1 MEPNKESTVALN
13 PDQENLYKKTMQE
26 VRKQLAAIDAQIERE
41 LQIVREK
48 LAALQES
55 KKSYRLILEGTA
67 KLLGLETDLEEDEE
81 KITDMPKL

>member
-1 MEPNKESTVALN
+1 VALN

-26 VRKQLAAIDAQIERE
+26 VRKQLATIDAQIERE

-55 KKSYRLILEGTA
+55 KKSYLLILEGTA

>member
-1 MEPNKESTVALN
+1 VALN

-26 VRKQLAAIDAQIERE
+26 VRKQLAGIDAQIERE
-41 LQIVREK
+41 LQIVRDK

-67 KLLGLETDLEEDEE
+67 KLLGLETELEEDEE

>member
-1 MEPNKESTVALN
+1 
-13 PDQENLYKKTMQE
+13 MQE
-26 VRKQLAAIDAQIERE
+26 VRKQLGAIDAQIERE

>member
-1 MEPNKESTVALN
+1 VALN

-26 VRKQLAAIDAQIERE
+26 VRKQLASIDAQIERE
-41 LQIVREK
+41 LQIVRDK

>member
-1 MEPNKESTVALN
+1 VALN

-26 VRKQLAAIDAQIERE
+26 VRKQLATIDAQIERE

>member
-1 MEPNKESTVALN
+1 
-13 PDQENLYKKTMQE
+13 MQE
-26 VRKQLAAIDAQIERE
+26 VRKQLATIDAQIERE

-55 KKSYRLILEGTA
+55 KKNYRLILEGTA

>member
-1 MEPNKESTVALN
+1 VALN

-26 VRKQLAAIDAQIERE
+26 VRKQLATIDAQIERE

-55 KKSYRLILEGTA
+55 KKNYRLILEGTA

>member
-1 MEPNKESTVALN
+1 
-13 PDQENLYKKTMQE
+13 MQE
-26 VRKQLAAIDAQIERE
+26 VRKQLTSIDAQIERE

>member
-1 MEPNKESTVALN
+1 
-13 PDQENLYKKTMQE
+13 MQE
-26 VRKQLAAIDAQIERE
+26 VRKQLATIDAQIERE